1 MVIMTLGDLI
11 KKYRNENNLSMAE
24 FASKSGLSKAYI
36 SLLEKNKNPKTGKEI
51 TPSIDVIKKVS
62 DAIGMDFD
70 EVFSSIDSTTKIV
83 IPRKAIEVF
92 VNDKA
97 EKEFI
102 KTAINILENTFPIP
116 KTKKVPLL
124 GTIACGEPI
133 LATENIEAYIDMDSD
148 IHADF
153 ALRCQGDSMINARI
167 MDGDIVYIRKQDMVE
182 NGEIAAVLMDD
193 CNESN
198 ATLKRIYISDD
209 KIRLCAENP
218 NYTDII
224 FFEDDMNK
232 VRIIGKAIAFLSSI
246 K

>member
-1 MVIMTLGDLI
+1 MSDKIVSTFHERLRKCLNDKTSITATSLADKI
-11 KKYRNENNLSMAE
+11 
-24 FASKSGLSKAYI
+24 GLSKQAI
-36 SLLEKNKNPKTGKEI
+36 SMYASGSRKPKRPTI
-51 TPSIDVIKKVS
+51 
-62 DAIGMDFD
+62 
-70 EVFSSIDSTTKIV
+70 
-83 IPRKAIEVF
+83 KAIAEALN
-92 VNDKA
+92 VNEAWLMGYDVPMERQDTSQILIA
-97 EKEFI
+97 S
-102 KTAINILENTFPIP
+102 NIIPIP

-133 LATENIEAYIDMDSD
+133 LATENIESYVDMDAD

-193 CNESN
+193 CEESN
-198 ATLKRIYISDD
+198 TTLKRIYISDD

-218 NYTDII
+218 NYQDMI
-224 FFEDDMNK
+224 FFEEDMNK
-232 VRIIGKAIAFLSSI
+232 VRIIGKAIAFLSAV

>member
-1 MVIMTLGDLI
+1 MSDKIVSTLHERLRKCLNDKTSITATSLADKI
-11 KKYRNENNLSMAE
+11 
-24 FASKSGLSKAYI
+24 GLSKQAI
-36 SLLEKNKNPKTGKEI
+36 SMYASGSRKPKRPTI
-51 TPSIDVIKKVS
+51 
-62 DAIGMDFD
+62 
-70 EVFSSIDSTTKIV
+70 
-83 IPRKAIEVF
+83 KAIAEALN
-92 VNDKA
+92 VNEAWLMGYDVPMERQDTSQILIA
-97 EKEFI
+97 S
-102 KTAINILENTFPIP
+102 NIIPIP

-133 LATENIEAYIDMDSD
+133 LATENIESYVDMDSD

-193 CNESN
+193 CEESN
-198 ATLKRIYISDD
+198 TTLKRIYISDD

-218 NYTDII
+218 NYQDMI
-224 FFEDDMNK
+224 FFEEDMNK
-232 VRIIGKAIAFLSSI
+232 VRIIGKAIAFLSAV

>member
-1 MVIMTLGDLI
+1 MTLGDLI

-62 DAIGMDFD
+62 DAIGMNFD
-70 EVFSSIDSTTKIV
+70 EVFSSIDSTTKII

-102 KTAINILENTFPIP
+102 KTAMNIILENTFPVP
-116 KTKKVPLL
+116 QTKKVPLL

-133 LATENIEAYIDMDSD
+133 LATENIESYVDMDSD
-148 IHADF
+148 VHADF

-167 MDGDIVYIRKQDMVE
+167 MDGDIVFIRKQDKVE

-193 CNESN
+193 CTESN
-198 ATLKRIYISDD
+198 ATLKRVYVSDD

-218 NYTDII
+218 NYQDMI
-224 FFEDDMNK
+224 FFEEDMNK
-232 VRIIGKAIAFLSSI
+232 VRIIGKAIAFLSAV

>member
-1 MVIMTLGDLI
+1 MLTLYKNI
-11 KKYRNENNLSMAE
+11 KKRREELGMTKVRLAELVGYDRSM
-24 FASKSGLSKAYI
+24 I
-36 SLLEKNKNPKTGKEI
+36 
-51 TPSIDVIKKVS
+51 
-62 DAIGMDFD
+62 
-70 EVFSSIDSTTKIV
+70 TKIEQGKV
-83 IPRKAIEVF
+83 DLTQSKIAALAQALQTTTIKLMGENEEIELP
-92 VNDKA
+92 
-97 EKEFI
+97 E
-102 KTAINILENTFPIP
+102 NILPIP

-167 MDGDIVYIRKQDMVE
+167 MDGDIVFIRKQDMVD

-193 CNESN
+193 CSESQ
-198 ATLKRIYISDD
+198 ATLKRVYVSDD

-218 NYTDII
+218 NYQDMI
-224 FFEDDMNK
+224 FFENDMNK
-232 VRIIGKAIAFLSSI
+232 VRIIGKAIAFLSTV